1 MTQVAYAKEQTLDH
15 HIRAIKRIV
24 QSQHM
29 DSRTREAFTQ
39 QLETLADDIKHAFQ
53 GHTIPTVGMLP
64 AHRLKLQGKRV
75 ELLVELDTRDDFMDH
90 LLQDGIINH
99 EKLVEF
105 RGYQTKRERITRF
118 MDHLPYCGDKAY
130 DSFIAALR
138 KTDKGYVADM
148 LEAFDPSSAPASD
161 ASADSSALVP
171 MTSPMT
177 EQGQIDM
184 VRFASVVAA
193 QCMQTFQQMKQ

>member
-1 MTQVAYAKEQTLDH
+1 M
-15 HIRAIKRIV
+15 
-24 QSQHM
+24 
-29 DSRTREAFTQ
+29 
-39 QLETLADDIKHAFQ
+39 
-53 GHTIPTVGMLP
+53 PTVGMLP

-75 ELLVELDTRDDFMDH
+75 DLLFELDTRDDFMDH
-90 LLQDGIINH
+90 LLQDGIIDH

-138 KTDKGYVADM
+138 ATNKGYVADM
-148 LEAFDPSSAPASD
+148 LDAYDPSSAPAND
-161 ASADSSALVP
+161 ASAVSDTRLVP
-171 MTSPMT
+171 MTSPMS

-184 VRFASVVAA
+184 VRFVSVVAA